1 MTIIKHLNFKKMTK
15 KKVKYAILTSTVVA
29 VIAVNISLAQS
40 EERDSNQKK
49 ERSSSKTDHCY
60 CNYLAHQCVA
70 DPPHSTAFCGIWAPD
85 CSPYNYECG
94 SGGGE

>member
-1 MTIIKHLNFKKMTK
+1 MM
-15 KKVKYAILTSTVVA
+15 KVYLKFAIVA
-29 VIAVNISLAQS
+29 SAVAGVIAVNISLAQS
-40 EERDSNQKK
+40 EKGLLSPKK
-49 ERSSSKTDHCY
+49 ERSPSSKEDRCY
-60 CNYLAHQCVA
+60 CNYLANQCVA